1 MAPTLTPGERAT
13 TSMSGSP
20 GAFSGL
26 SPAPPPAPPPMR
38 DRSPMQRHCWQL
50 LALVMVGAAIPLTE
64 LMVTTIFTEIITK
77 GERPR

>member
-1 MAPTLTPGERAT
+1 
-13 TSMSGSP
+13 
-20 GAFSGL
+20 
-26 SPAPPPAPPPMR
+26 
-38 DRSPMQRHCWQL
+38 MQRHCWQL